1 MATFNTKTISKIA
14 FSPMQK
20 DGIAKE
26 EKAFVIMFEDGT
38 QQLCAFGLKRLE
50 LQAKAAKEQI
60 EKLQNIVAEFESLQP
75 MVAAL
80 KD

>member
-1 MATFNTKTISKIA
+1 
-14 FSPMQK
+14 
-20 DGIAKE
+20 
-26 EKAFVIMFEDGT
+26 MFEDGT
-38 QQLCAFGLKRLE
+38 QQLLPFGIKRLE
-50 LQAKAAKEQI
+50 LQCNAAKEQI